1 MIIYIYIY
9 CWCIPPIKMV
19 NMGMVYGIVLKTLLL
34 LVGGLEHV
42 LYDFPDI
49 GNNHPN

>member
-1 MIIYIYIY
+1 MA
-9 CWCIPPIKMV
+9 
-19 NMGMVYGIVLKTLLL
+19 LFLTTLLL